1 MGGYD
6 AVLAKHGIAAA
17 PKANGGAAAARG
29 GAEGDAAAASGL
41 SDGVSAM
48 GSLSLD
54 GEGPGPAG
62 TTAGANAGK
71 GGTGTGKGKGTGSVA
86 YDGELTALRPAALPP
101 VMTETRYRGYNVDVD
116 KMRDRLRRNA
126 EKRGPSTAS

>member
-6 AVLAKHGIAAA
+6 ASKHGIAAA
-17 PKANGGAAAARG
+17 PKANGGGAAAGG
-29 GAEGDAAAASGL
+29 GADADAAAASGV
-41 SDGVSAM
+41 SGGVSAM

-62 TTAGANAGK
+62 TSAGAGAGK
-71 GGTGTGKGKGTGSVA
+71 GGTGTGKGTGSA
-86 YDGELTALRPAALPP
+86 TYDGELTALRPAALPP
-101 VMTETRYRGYNVDVD
+101 VMTETRYRGYNLDAN

-126 EKRGPSTAS
+126 EKREPSAAP